1 MSKAIE
7 QSVKEKLKLI
17 EKESGI
23 KFNRLLDT
31 LFLERILV
39 RISESKYKEK
49 LIFKGGMCLNQ
60 FLELG
65 RGTRD
70 IDFLLRE
77 LTSTEKNLQSIFDEI
92 LKIDVKDGFFFDS
105 AEISQLSLENKKYP
119 GFRLTITGYLGQIK
133 NKSTIDVGVGDVV
146 RASLLEVELMRGK
159 KPFFEDSVKLQA
171 YPPEYI
177 FSEKYEAIIYLDEI
191 NGRMKDFYD
200 CYKLI
205 EEDILNVVEL
215 KQAIS
220 DTFTT
225 RGTELSF
232 IPAGVIS
239 ALEPRWKN
247 FLFKEKILTIEL
259 RIVVERIN
267 EFLRSHNIYD

>member
-1 MSKAIE
+1 M
-7 QSVKEKLKLI
+7 KLI

-39 RISESKYKEK
+39 RISKSKYKEK

-65 RGTRD
+65 RGTKD

-77 LTSTEKNLQSIFDEI
+77 LTSNEKNIKTVFDEI
-92 LKIDVKDGFFFDS
+92 VGIDAKDGFHFDPV
-105 AEISQLSLENKKYP
+105 EVSQLSLENKKYP
-119 GFRLTITGYLGQIK
+119 GFRLTIIGHLGQVK
-133 NKSTIDVGVGDVV
+133 NKSTVDIGVGDVV
-146 RASLLEVELMRGK
+146 RASLLEVELMKGK
-159 KPFFEDSVKLQA
+159 NFFFEESVELHA

-191 NGRMKDFYD
+191 NGRMKDYYD
-200 CYKLI
+200 CFKLI
-205 EEDILNVVEL
+205 EENILNVFEL
-215 KQAIS
+215 KQAVN

-225 RGTELSF
+225 RGTELGP
-232 IPAGVIS
+232 IPDEVVPI
-239 ALEPRWKN
+239 LDTRWDN
-247 FLFKEKILTIEL
+247 FLAKEKISNIEFQK
-259 RIVVERIN
+259 VVDRIN
-267 EFLRSHNIYD
+267 SFLKKQNVLLNK

>member
-39 RISESKYKEK
+39 RISKSKYKEK
-49 LIFKGGMCLNQ
+49 FIFKGGMCLNQ

-65 RGTRD
+65 RGTKD

-77 LTSTEKNLQSIFDEI
+77 LSSNEKNLKAVFDEI
-92 LKIDVKDGFFFDS
+92 VGLDVNDGFQF
-105 AEISQLSLENKKYP
+105 EPVEVSQLSLENKKYP
-119 GFRLTITGYLGQIK
+119 GFRLTILGYLGQVK
-133 NKSTIDVGVGDVV
+133 NKSTLDIGVGDVV
-146 RASLLEVELMRGK
+146 RASLLDVELMKGK
-159 KPFFEDSVKLQA
+159 KPLFEESVELHA

-191 NGRMKDFYD
+191 NGRMKDYYD
-200 CYKLI
+200 CFKLI
-205 EEDILNVVEL
+205 EENILNAPEL

-225 RGTELSF
+225 RGTELGP
-232 IPAGVIS
+232 IPNEVVS
-239 ALEPRWKN
+239 ALRTRWDN
-247 FLFKEKILTIEL
+247 FLSKEKISKIEFQN
-259 RIVVERIN
+259 VVERIN
-267 EFLRSHNIYD
+267 EYLKKQNAL

>member
-1 MSKAIE
+1 MNKAIE

-39 RISESKYKEK
+39 RISKSNYKEK

-65 RGTRD
+65 RGTKD

-77 LTSTEKNLQSIFDEI
+77 LTSNEKNLKTVFDEI
-92 LKIDVKDGFFFDS
+92 VGLDVKDGFQFDPV
-105 AEISQLSLENKKYP
+105 EVSQLSLENKKYP
-119 GFRLTITGYLGQIK
+119 GFRLTILGHLGQVK
-133 NKSTIDVGVGDVV
+133 NKSTIDIGVGDVV
-146 RASLLEVELMRGK
+146 RASLLDVELMKGK
-159 KPFFEDSVKLQA
+159 KPFFEESVELHA

-191 NGRMKDFYD
+191 NGRMKDYYD
-200 CYKLI
+200 CFKLI
-205 EEDILNVVEL
+205 EENILNAPEL

-225 RGTELSF
+225 RGTELGP
-232 IPAGVIS
+232 IPSEVVS
-239 ALEPRWKN
+239 ALGARWDN
-247 FLFKEKILTIEL
+247 FLSKEKISKIEFQN
-259 RIVVERIN
+259 VVERIN
-267 EFLRSHNIYD
+267 DFLKKQNAL

>member
-1 MSKAIE
+1 MNKAIE

-39 RISESKYKEK
+39 RISKSNYKEK

-65 RGTRD
+65 RGTKD

-77 LTSTEKNLQSIFDEI
+77 LTSNEKILKTVFDEI
-92 LKIDVKDGFFFDS
+92 VGLDVKDGFQFDPV
-105 AEISQLSLENKKYP
+105 EVSQLSLENKKYP
-119 GFRLTITGYLGQIK
+119 GFRLTILGHLGQVK
-133 NKSTIDVGVGDVV
+133 NKSTIDIGVGDVV
-146 RASLLEVELMRGK
+146 RASLLDVELMKGK
-159 KPFFEDSVKLQA
+159 KPFFEESVELHA

-191 NGRMKDFYD
+191 NGRMKDYYD
-200 CYKLI
+200 CFKLI
-205 EEDILNVVEL
+205 EENILNAPEL

-225 RGTELSF
+225 RGTELGP
-232 IPAGVIS
+232 IPNEVVS
-239 ALEPRWKN
+239 ALGARWDN
-247 FLFKEKILTIEL
+247 FLSKEKISKIEFQN
-259 RIVVERIN
+259 VVERIN
-267 EFLRSHNIYD
+267 DFLKKQNAL

>member
-39 RISESKYKEK
+39 RISKSKYKKK

-65 RGTRD
+65 RGTKD

-77 LTSTEKNLQSIFDEI
+77 LTSNEKNLRAVFDEI
-92 LKIDVKDGFFFDS
+92 VGLDVKDGFQF
-105 AEISQLSLENKKYP
+105 EPVEVSQLSLENKKYP
-119 GFRLTITGYLGQIK
+119 GFRLTILGYLGQVK
-133 NKSTIDVGVGDVV
+133 NKSTIDIGVGDVV
-146 RASLLEVELMRGK
+146 RASLLDIELMKGK
-159 KPFFEDSVKLQA
+159 KPFFEESVELHA

-177 FSEKYEAIIYLDEI
+177 FSEKYEAIIYFDEI
-191 NGRMKDFYD
+191 NGRMKDYYD
-200 CYKLI
+200 CFKLI
-205 EEDILNVVEL
+205 EKNILNAPEL

-225 RGTELSF
+225 RGTELGP
-232 IPAGVIS
+232 IPNEVVS
-239 ALEPRWKN
+239 ALRTRWDN
-247 FLFKEKILTIEL
+247 FLSKEKISKIEFQN
-259 RIVVERIN
+259 VVERIN
-267 EFLRSHNIYD
+267 DFLKKQNAL